1 MGAVNNNILTYLK
14 WRGDLSFSQV
24 PFNEVDGLILSELSY
39 IAWEKGIESEEKN
52 ELRCLYEIMKDTSY
66 TRQISSDEDADLFMK
81 CSYSSRFGNMV
92 VSDYVSETDE
102 SEHKQFAAI
111 TFKLSDNTVFISFR
125 GTDGT
130 ITGWEE
136 DCNLAF
142 SEPIPAQ
149 LMAIQYLNKIA
160 LKTEG
165 HIRVGGHSKGG
176 NLAVYSAAI
185 ANNGIRD
192 RIVAVYNYDG
202 PGLSDRIDASNLY
215 KAISTKLNTFVPKS
229 SFVGMLLQHAEGYL
243 VVNCDSLG
251 VFQHNPYCWHVNA
264 IGFDLTE
271 RAKDSEFI
279 ENVVRAWLSNVDD
292 EERKLL
298 IDGLFKVIQETD
310 VQTFNREIVF
320 KLIQNPLLINK
331 ALQTFS
337 TENKKRI
344 LKKLLELSAQI
355 NREATIRQQT
365 FFKDLFG
372 TASEKVKGLLNG

>member
-1 MGAVNNNILTYLK
+1 M
-14 WRGDLSFSQV
+14 
-24 PFNEVDGLILSELSY
+24 
-39 IAWEKGIESEEKN
+39 
-52 ELRCLYEIMKDTSY
+52 
-66 TRQISSDEDADLFMK
+66 
-81 CSYSSRFGNMV
+81 
-92 VSDYVSETDE
+92 
-102 SEHKQFAAI
+102 
-111 TFKLSDNTVFISFR
+111 
-125 GTDGT
+125 
-130 ITGWEE
+130 
-136 DCNLAF
+136 
-142 SEPIPAQ
+142 
-149 LMAIQYLNKIA
+149 
-160 LKTEG
+160 
-165 HIRVGGHSKGG
+165 
-176 NLAVYSAAI
+176 YSAAI
-185 ANNGIRD
+185 ANKGIRE
-192 RIVAVYNYDG
+192 RIIAVYNYDG

-229 SFVGMLLQHAEGYL
+229 SFVGMLRQHAEGYL
-243 VVNCDSLG
+243 VVNSDSLG

-355 NREATIRQQT
+355 NREATIRQQM